1 MYGSLYQFKIANL
14 FSKIFIFSLSLSILY
29 IEKIQNVF
37 KIVTAHGAGIL
48 ASVIVI
54 YAEELAW

>member
-1 MYGSLYQFKIANL
+1 M
-14 FSKIFIFSLSLSILY
+14 Y
-29 IEKIQNVF
+29 IEKIQNAF